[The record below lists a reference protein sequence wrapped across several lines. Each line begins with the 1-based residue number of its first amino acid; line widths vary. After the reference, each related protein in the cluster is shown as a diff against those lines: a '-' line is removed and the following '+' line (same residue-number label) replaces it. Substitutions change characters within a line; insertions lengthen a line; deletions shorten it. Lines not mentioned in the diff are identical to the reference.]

1 MRHTEPPSAATWLL
15 THLGRRN
22 ESLVGDLLEEYRRG
36 RSSNWY
42 WRQVVAAI
50 AVDLGKPVLFA
61 LAIFFI
67 YRIAAHI
74 QVPGANGEALAAL
87 GRTAGAT
94 SLWKYDLVTGGNLSH
109 ATIFA
114 LGITPYISA
123 SIVVQV
129 MALVWWSLTD
139 RRATPW
145 QLPIVRLTWATAI
158 VLCVIQAAGI
168 ALFLERLT
176 RIPGTLPLVFSPGW
190 AFRASTILTLTA
202 GSACLMWISD
212 ELTGRRIGNGML
224 LIFIVALLSG
234 VPATLMSRA
243 DPIASTAQ
251 VAGTLGVVALTSY
264 GYRRAIE
271 ARQRPSVSA

>member
-15 THLGRRN
+15 KRLGRRN

-36 RSSNWY
+36 RSSSWY

-50 AVDLGKPVLFA
+50 AVGRAKAVLFA
-61 LAIFFI
+61 LAIFAI

-74 QVPGANGEALAAL
+74 QVPGANGEALAAI

-94 SLWKYDLVTGGNLSH
+94 SLWKYDLVTGGNLSR

-129 MALVWWSLTD
+129 TVLVWWSLTG
-139 RRATPW
+139 RRGTPW
-145 QLPIVRLTWATAI
+145 QLPIVRLTWVTAI
-158 VLCVIQAAGI
+158 VLCLIQAAGI
-168 ALFLERLT
+168 ALFLERQT
-176 RIPGTLPLVFSPGW
+176 HIPGVLPIVFSPGW
-190 AFRASTILTLTA
+190 AFRVSTILTLTA

-224 LIFIVALLSG
+224 LIFLVALLSG
-234 VPATLMSRA
+234 LPSTLMIHA
-243 DPIASTAQ
+243 ATIASMAQ
-251 VAGTLGVVALTSY
+251 VAGTLVMVALTSY

-271 ARQRPSVSA
+271 SRQRASVSS